1 LEALRRAYRRRF
13 IPGGAMNEPCYS
25 ARGLFEMYLEFMRDK
40 DVKKRLDKDD
50 IRWWQDTELT
60 IRFLS
65 YVRDYKLNKRSEEM
79 YGEVDKLMKEAE
91 RKGMF
96 GERTKG
102 DLFAPDDE

>member
-1 LEALRRAYRRRF
+1 
-13 IPGGAMNEPCYS
+13 MNEPCYS

-91 RKGMF
+91 RKGMC